1 MVFHHDSFM
10 VQSSNEI
17 EDIPRINFTNMF
29 IPKKTK
35 NIFYMISKPL
45 KLQIISSPIPE
56 SAFGQ
61 CRVNIIP
68 TGLMHAGKP

>member
-1 MVFHHDSFM
+1 MTHSWFNRPMKYKIFP
-10 VQSSNEI
+10 ELI
-17 EDIPRINFTNMF
+17 LPTCLY
-29 IPKKTK
+29 PKKTK